1 MNNKIKPTIIGICG
15 GSGSGKSTIV
25 KEISNLVPKHKL
37 SIIEEDSYYKDQ
49 SDMSFS
55 ERLKTDYDH
64 PSAFDHE
71 LMNEHIGDLI
81 SGKSINKPIYNFEE
95 NNRTKDTIL
104 VEPTEVIIIEGLMIL
119 FEEKIRDLLDIKV
132 YIDTDSDMRII
143 RRVLRDINERGRT
156 AESVITQYLK
166 TVRPAHFQFIEPSK
180 RYADIIIPEGGQNKV
195 AIELLRARIAEIL
208 KQ

>member
-71 LMNEHIGDLI
+71 LMNEHIEDLI

-156 AESVITQYLK
+156 VDSVITQYLK

-195 AIELLRARIAEIL
+195 AIELLRARIAEI
-208 KQ
+208 

>member
-119 FEEKIRDLLDIKV
+119 FEEKIRNLLDIKV

-156 AESVITQYLK
+156 VDSVITQYLK

-195 AIELLRARIAEIL
+195 AIELLRARIAEI
-208 KQ
+208 